1 MPAVIYRLFRL
12 AWRYRRLVAL
22 GLTVF
27 AGLFERHRERIPG
40 PLQRFDPGKIPG
52 VKPRV
57 DEPAPKKS

>member
-1 MPAVIYRLFRL
+1 MPALYRLLKL

-40 PLQRFDPGKIPG
+40 PLQKFDPARIPG
-52 VKPRV
+52 VKPRG
-57 DEPAPKKS
+57 DAPAPTKS